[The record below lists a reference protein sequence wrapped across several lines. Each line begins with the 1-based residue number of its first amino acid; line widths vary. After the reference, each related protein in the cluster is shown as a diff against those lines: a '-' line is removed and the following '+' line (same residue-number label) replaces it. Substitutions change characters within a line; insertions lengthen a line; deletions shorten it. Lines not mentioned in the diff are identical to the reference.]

1 MMKNLKMRTVLT
13 GVISIIVVIC
23 ITILYLCAKSG
34 MTALMKKSALENM
47 KLELNAQA
55 TLIEE
60 YIDHQEDLLVE
71 YSVNPLVADCLK
83 NLSDQD
89 K

>member
-23 ITILYLCAKSG
+23 ITILYLSAQSG
-34 MTALMKKSALENM
+34 MTTLMKKSALENM

-60 YIDHQEDLLVE
+60 YIDH
-71 YSVNPLVADCLK
+71 
-83 NLSDQD
+83 
-89 K
+89 